1 MSNTYVAIDI
11 ETTGFDPNRESMIE
25 FAAIVFQGDNILEE
39 VQTLINPGK
48 PIPPEITRLT
58 GIDDQMMVGAPSPFS
73 VRQKIR
79 SALSDRI
86 IVGHNVSFDMSFL
99 EV

>member
-1 MSNTYVAIDI
+1 MPNTYVAIDI

-48 PIPPEITRLT
+48 HALPAASRAVAPPHR
-58 GIDDQMMVGAPSPFS
+58 
-73 VRQKIR
+73 
-79 SALSDRI
+79 
-86 IVGHNVSFDMSFL
+86 H
-99 EV
+99 